1 MTDPSHQSKKFDV
14 YQLVHLTQKL
24 NYIYYFLSSSV
35 LFWLMNLPFLISLF
49 IFDLRLTTLPIFL
62 LTGLSLGPTFQALLI
77 AIHQVEIK
85 GIWPSFF
92 KALNQTWKKSMVVWT
107 LTVIL
112 VGLISANL
120 LLQSLT
126 NYFPGFKW
134 LLFFL
139 LVLIGGFVVNY
150 FLLVMAY
157 PSINLRNS
165 ILTTLQLSIVKSGR
179 YALSLIIILS
189 ISVIMTQAPIY
200 LLFFGVAIM
209 AWLLDLN
216 YRKMIAF
223 IEESKVE

>member
-35 LFWLMNLPFLISLF
+35 LFWLMNLPFLLSLF

-62 LTGLSLGPTFQALLI
+62 FCSLSLGPTFQALLI
-77 AIHQVEIK
+77 AIHHVESK
-85 GIWPSFF
+85 RIWSSFF
-92 KALNQTWKKSMVVWT
+92 KALNQTWKKSMVIWT
-107 LTVIL
+107 PSVIL

-126 NYFPGFKW
+126 HYFPVFKW

-139 LVLIGGFVVNY
+139 LILIGAFVVNY

-157 PSINLRNS
+157 PSICLKNG
-165 ILTTLQLSIVKSGR
+165 ILTTFQLSIVKSGR
-179 YALSLIIILS
+179 YALSLVIILS
-189 ISVIMTQAPIY
+189 IFVIMTKAPIY

-216 YRKMIAF
+216 YRKMITF
-223 IEESKVE
+223 IEEAKVE

>member
-1 MTDPSHQSKKFDV
+1 MTDPSHPSKKFDV
-14 YQLVHLTQKL
+14 YQLVHLTQKI

-77 AIHQVEIK
+77 AIHRVERK
-85 GIWPSFF
+85 SIWPSFF
-92 KALNQTWKKSMVVWT
+92 KALNQTWKKSVIVWT
-107 LTVIL
+107 LTEIL
-112 VGLISANL
+112 VGLIGANL

-126 NYFPGFKW
+126 NYFPAFKW

-157 PSINLRNS
+157 PTIHLRNG

-189 ISVIMTQAPIY
+189 ISVIMTRIPIY
-200 LLFFGVAIM
+200 LLFFGIAIM

-223 IEESKVE
+223 IDESKVE

>member
-1 MTDPSHQSKKFDV
+1 MTDPSHRSKKFDV